1 MDRYETPVPT
11 VIAIKF
17 GERLPAGHQVVL
29 TSNDVDLSL
38 TFYIK
43 LPRERLNYWQLS
55 LPPTKGTL
63 EHG

>member
-1 MDRYETPVPT
+1 MDRYETTVPT
-11 VIAIKF
+11 VIAIVF

-29 TSNDVDLSL
+29 TSNDVDLSP

-55 LPPTKGTL
+55 LPLKKGNSDQ
-63 EHG
+63 G